1 MAALFRSA
9 LAAGLVIAVMASTA
23 EALPRLPS
31 PQANSPVRS
40 ATRLMEANEQPT
52 PIGYVMFCM
61 NYASQCKRV
70 AGGRRL
76 TLTDRTWSLISSV
89 NRSVN
94 ERIAPDAQ
102 KGTVDWSLT
111 TTSGN
116 CNDYAVQKRDELIRR
131 GVAPAALSLSV
142 VVTPRSEGHLILTVR
157 TDHGDFVLDNLRDSI
172 VAWNRTG
179 YRWVSVQSNSNPNE
193 WVKVVSET

>member
-1 MAALFRSA
+1 MAALFRNA
-9 LAAGLVIAVMASTA
+9 IAAGLAISMMVSTA
-23 EALPRLPS
+23 QALPRLPS
-31 PQANSPVRS
+31 PKPNLPVKP
-40 ATRLMEANEQPT
+40 ATRLLEANEQPT

-61 NYASQCKRV
+61 NYAAQCKRV

-76 TLTDRTWSLISSV
+76 ALTDRTWNLLSGV

-116 CNDYAVQKRDELIRR
+116 CNDYAVQKRDELIRL

-142 VVTPRSEGHLILTVR
+142 VVTPRNEGHLILTVR
-157 TDHGDFVLDNLRDSI
+157 TDQGDFVLDNLRNSI

-179 YRWVSVQSNSNPNE
+179 YRWVSVQSSGNPNE

>member
-1 MAALFRSA
+1 MTSLFRTA
-9 LAAGLVIAVMASTA
+9 LATSLVTAMMASTA

-31 PQANSPVRS
+31 PSASLPVRP

-61 NYASQCKRV
+61 NYASQCKPV

-76 TLTDRTWSLISSV
+76 TLNNRTWSLITSV
-89 NRSVN
+89 NRNVN

-116 CNDYAVQKRDELIRR
+116 CNDFAVQKRDELIRR

-142 VVTPRSEGHLILTVR
+142 VVTPRNEGHLILTVR
-157 TDHGDFVLDNLRDSI
+157 TDQGDFVLDNLRDSI

-179 YRWVSVQSNSNPNE
+179 YRWVSVQSSSNPNE
-193 WVKVVSET
+193 WVRVVSET